1 MIFHKASLSVDSS
14 QDSRRVEGIAA
25 DWLARRDSG
34 AWSQADEA
42 MFLAWQKESTLHRVA
57 VIRLQTVWQQADRL
71 QALGAGVPRGNIP
84 APGQWSTRQAPE
96 RRSGNS
102 TSRAVGIKARARGRY
117 QAIGASLAAAVAA
130 IVIGVFIS
138 IDTTTYRT
146 AVSENQ
152 VVHLS
157 DGSRVTLNTDSKV
170 RVLLTA
176 SERRIELQRGEVF
189 FEVSKDPSRPFVVY
203 ADGRTVTAVGTRF
216 SVRRVKDDLRVV
228 VTEGKVRVADDVP
241 GNVEPAVELTAGNI
255 ARISDAGVLVRETSI
270 PEAEQSLSWRSGF
283 VMFRATA
290 LAEAVAEFNRYNERQ
305 LVLADPELAEFRI
318 GGHLRLTNL
327 DAFVRM
333 LEQEYPIRA
342 SHEDDRIVLSRR

>member
-1 MIFHKASLSVDSS
+1 MDSS
-14 QDSRRVEGIAA
+14 HDSRRVEEIAA

-34 AWSQADEA
+34 AWSQADQA
-42 MFLAWQKESTLHRVA
+42 MFLAWQEESTLHRVA
-57 VIRLQTVWQQADRL
+57 VIRLEAVWQHADRL

-84 APGQWSTRQAPE
+84 APGQWSTRQVPE
-96 RRSGNS
+96 RRSGDAIG
-102 TSRAVGIKARARGRY
+102 RLDGIKVWARGRY
-117 QAIGASLAAAVAA
+117 KEIGASLVAAVAA
-130 IVIGVFIS
+130 IVVGVFIS
-138 IDTTTYRT
+138 NDTTTYRT
-146 AVSENQ
+146 AVSENR

-157 DGSRVTLNTDSKV
+157 DGSRVTLNTDSRIHV
-170 RVLLTA
+170 SLTA
-176 SERRIELQRGEVF
+176 SERRIDLQRGEVF

-203 ADGRTVTAVGTRF
+203 ADGRRVIAVGTKF
-216 SVRRVKDDLRVV
+216 SVMRVQDDLRVV
-228 VTEGKVRVADDVP
+228 VTEGRVRVVERTPDNA
-241 GNVEPAVELTAGNI
+241 EPAVELTAGNI
-255 ARISDAGVLVRETSI
+255 ARVSEAGVLVREISI

-290 LAEAVAEFNRYNERQ
+290 LAEAVVEFNRYNERQ

-342 SHEDDRIVLSRR
+342 SREDDRIVLSRR

>member
-1 MIFHKASLSVDSS
+1 
-14 QDSRRVEGIAA
+14 
-25 DWLARRDSG
+25 
-34 AWSQADEA
+34 
-42 MFLAWQKESTLHRVA
+42 MFLAWQQESTLHRVA
-57 VIRLQTVWQQADRL
+57 VIRLQAVWQRADRL

-84 APGQWSTRQAPE
+84 APGQWATRQAPE
-96 RRSGNS
+96 LRSRDS
-102 TSRAVGIKARARGRY
+102 ISRAVGIKAWVRGRHK
-117 QAIGASLAAAVAA
+117 AIGASLVAAVAA
-130 IVIGVFIS
+130 LVIGVFIS

-157 DGSRVTLNTDSKV
+157 DGSRVTLNTDSRIHV
-170 RVLLTA
+170 SLTA
-176 SERRIELQRGEVF
+176 SERRIDLQRGEVF

-203 ADGRTVTAVGTRF
+203 ADGRRVTAVGTKF
-216 SVRRVKDDLRVV
+216 SVMRMKDDLRVV
-228 VTEGKVRVADDVP
+228 VTEGKVRVADGAPD
-241 GNVEPAVELTAGNI
+241 NVAPAVELTAGNI
-255 ARISDAGVLVRETSI
+255 ARISDAGVLVREISI

-342 SHEDDRIVLSRR
+342 SREDDRIVLSRR